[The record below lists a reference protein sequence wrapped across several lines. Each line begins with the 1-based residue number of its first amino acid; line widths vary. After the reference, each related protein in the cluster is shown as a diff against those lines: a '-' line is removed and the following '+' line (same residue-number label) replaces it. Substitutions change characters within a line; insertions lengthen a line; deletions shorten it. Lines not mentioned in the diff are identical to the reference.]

1 MQGIHRSFLVAT
13 LGGLCLLGSALAQ
26 QNPPPKPP
34 EGQGNGQGGEHRGPP
49 PDALAACTSLAS
61 GAACTMTTPQG
72 SMSGTCG
79 APEGKPLACRPA
91 RPPQGHGQGDSG
103 NKSPPPPKPA
113 N

>member
-1 MQGIHRSFLVAT
+1 MQGIHRSFLVAA

-34 EGQGNGQGGEHRGPP
+34 EGQGKGQDGGHHGPP
-49 PDALAACTSLAS
+49 PEALTACKSLSS

-91 RPPQGHGQGDSG
+91 RPPQGQGQGQGDSG
-103 NKSPPPPKPA
+103 NKPPPKPA

>member
-1 MQGIHRSFLVAT
+1 MQGSHRSFLLAA

-34 EGQGNGQGGEHRGPP
+34 EGQGKGQDGGHRGPP
-49 PDALAACTSLAS
+49 PEALAACKSLSS
-61 GAACTMTTPQG
+61 GATCTMTTPQG

-91 RPPQGHGQGDSG
+91 RPPQGQGQGDGSS
-103 NKSPPPPKPA
+103 KPPPPKPA